1 MKRPSIPSDEEFRLQ
16 ELRDL
21 QILDTAPERN
31 FDELVDLV
39 GKILEVPIAL
49 VSLVDKDRQW
59 FKARRGLNVQET
71 SREISFCGH
80 VVEGGEPLIVENTLD
95 DPRFC
100 DNPLVLGDPHIRFYA
115 GFPLRGAEGSV
126 LGTVC
131 AIDTKPREIS
141 SSDLN
146 YLALICR
153 QAEDQLRL
161 RATSMQEEQLKGL
174 VETSNDLLIV
184 TTDELRPTFMNV
196 AARRYL
202 GGLALQEVPR
212 VKINILPELDT
223 EKFLKSEEAPYQAS
237 VALTF
242 EGKEEVVAA
251 TLSRVPSPA
260 GFSVAITARSRTPA
274 TLPMEANLRF
284 AKKGDAR
291 AQNNLGFM
299 YANGISVARDYRKA
313 YAWYRKAARQGHP
326 GAQSNL
332 GVLYALGK
340 GVSKNL
346 VEAMAWFTLA
356 ASNGNVDALRNL
368 QELESKMSHDE
379 RSEARDRAAKMGLA
393 VDRAPAKSSID

>member
-1 MKRPSIPSDEEFRLQ
+1 MKSPSKPEDEESRLQ

-39 GKILEVPIAL
+39 AKILDVPIAL
-49 VSLVDKDRQW
+49 VSLVDEDRQW
-59 FKARRGLNVQET
+59 FKARQPL
-71 SREISFCGH
+71 
-80 VVEGGEPLIVENTLD
+80 VVEDTLED
-95 DPRFC
+95 SRFF
-100 DNPLVLGDPHIRFYA
+100 DNPLVSGDPHIRFYA
-115 GFPLRGAEGSV
+115 GYPLRGAEGSV

-141 SSDLN
+141 SSDRD

-153 QAEDQLRL
+153 QAEDQMRL
-161 RATSMQEEQLKGL
+161 RATSMQEQQLKGL
-174 VETSNDLLIV
+174 AETSNDLLIV
-184 TTDELRPTFMNV
+184 TTDELHPTFMNV

-202 GGLALQEVPR
+202 GGLAEQEVPR
-212 VKINILPELDT
+212 VKINILPGLDT
-223 EKFLKSEEAPYQAS
+223 EKFQKSEEAPYQAS
-237 VALTF
+237 IALAF

-251 TLSRVPSPA
+251 TLSRVPSPG
-260 GFSVAITARSRTPA
+260 GFSVAITARSRAAA
-274 TLPMEANLRF
+274 TLPMETNLRF
-284 AKKGDAR
+284 AKKGDSR

-340 GVSKNL
+340 GVSKDL
-346 VEAMAWFTLA
+346 VESMAWFTLA
-356 ASNGNVDALRNL
+356 ASNGNVDALKNL
-368 QELESKMSHDE
+368 QELDLKISPDE
-379 RSEARDRAAKMGLA
+379 RAEARDRAAKMGLA